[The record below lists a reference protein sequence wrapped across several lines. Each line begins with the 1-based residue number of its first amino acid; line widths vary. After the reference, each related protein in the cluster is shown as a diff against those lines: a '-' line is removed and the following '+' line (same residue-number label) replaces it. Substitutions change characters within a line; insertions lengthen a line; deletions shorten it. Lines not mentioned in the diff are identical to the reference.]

1 MAGPPAEPA
10 TTARPT
16 TSYSAFLTG
25 DGMPEGRW
33 ASSCSLT
40 CILPGGNVSRTLL
53 DESFEFGADVCVAH
67 VSDEAANIGPGNATR
82 ASHFSFLRALSTL
95 NTERRFSAGC
105 RPSAGGG
112 VTSAHQP
119 SARLASPADV
129 CSEMLGCSRARP
141 ARVRA
146 RVLVLPCGS

>member
-1 MAGPPAEPA
+1 MAGAPAEPA

-16 TSYSAFLTG
+16 TSFLAFPTS

-40 CILPGGNVSRTLL
+40 CILPGVNVSRTVL

-67 VSDEAANIGPGNATR
+67 VSDEAASIGPGNATR

-95 NTERRFSAGC
+95 NTKRRFSAGR
-105 RPSAGGG
+105 RPSARGG
-112 VTSAHQP
+112 VTSARQP
-119 SARLASPADV
+119 P
-129 CSEMLGCSRARP
+129 ARP
-141 ARVRA
+141 ASAADVLQFHRLRVGGA
-146 RVLVLPCGS
+146 AQCVVSG